1 MKRFT
6 TIIIILLVFIAG
18 IFAVTNMVLMGQ
30 TENTADHIY
39 RVDIER
45 ASKVIEYNGL
55 GSLDLESYPD
65 IINIVKYDGSK
76 NFYKDTYSYEI
87 REINGSI
94 YRFDYIL
101 ETSNS
106 NTVIFANV
114 ILGIVCLGIF
124 ILVFAVYRLI
134 LNPFNEISNLPYQ
147 LAKGNLTM
155 PLKENKS
162 KFFGKFIW
170 GLDLLREKLEEN
182 KNRDIEYQKDK
193 MTLLMSISHDI
204 KTPLGIIE
212 LYSKA
217 LEKKL
222 YKDEAKQNQVLHSIN
237 EKCDEIKNYVNQL
250 LDSSETD
257 VLSLEVKNNEF
268 YIKDLTDEIAKVYT
282 DKLDYL
288 STDFKVNCDSNYLVK
303 GDFDRAVEIIQ
314 NIMEN
319 AIKYGDGKSI
329 DITITKEE
337 DYAVVQIKNSGCSLD
352 NAEIQNMF
360 QSFWRGSNAKNIKG
374 NGLGLYICKE
384 LVTKMEG
391 QIFVE
396 KQGSDLVMNVLFAM
410 C

>member
-147 LAKGNLTM
+147 LAKGNLTI
-155 PLKENKS
+155 PLKENRS

-329 DITITKEE
+329 ELSISKEE
-337 DYAVVQIKNSGCSLD
+337 EYASVQIKNSGCSLE
-352 NAEIQNMF
+352 NGELHNMF
-360 QSFWRGSNAKNIKG
+360 QSFWRGSNSKNIKG

-384 LVTKMEG
+384 LIIKMEG
-391 QIFVE
+391 QIFAE